1 MHCKGEEKQREP
13 DTVDLNTSKD
23 LTFITCNVPANTQA
37 FYRKSLSS
45 GMIEVIAH
53 GDIDAYF
60 L

>member
-23 LTFITCNVPANTQA
+23 LTCIICNVPANTQA

-53 GDIDAYF
+53 GDIET
-60 L
+60 